1 MRFLLLMRLMWW
13 RTFLGTGL
21 LLTIGGADCRPRV
34 LSDNKDANRGST
46 GKDALSFWPAP
57 SEPSEIHRPACKQPN
72 EDEFFFPAG
81 ILLPPQS
88 GAPFDEF
95 IRRWFSKPLRRM
107 DEPSLTC
114 EAPSA
119 DTYRLLSLPTW
130 GPPIAIRVI
139 LASTAAR
146 VEVRRLSGSGGYDP
160 GTLVVAST
168 KLLSTTDVGRFKNAI
183 AHSTFW
189 SMPTSDV
196 DDILRMRDG
205 TEWILEG
212 RSGNRYH
219 VAFRALPEPSKFRE
233 LCLLVLRLS
242 EVETAL

>member
-1 MRFLLLMRLMWW
+1 MLLVL
-13 RTFLGTGL
+13 
-21 LLTIGGADCRPRV
+21 GGADCRPRA
-34 LSDNKDANRGST
+34 LPDNKEVNRGST
-46 GKDALSFWPAP
+46 GKDAMSFWPAP
-57 SEPSEIHRPACKQPN
+57 SEPSEIHRLACKHPN

-95 IRRWFSKPLRRM
+95 IRRWFSKSLRRM

-114 EAPSA
+114 ETPSA

-130 GPPIAIRVI
+130 GPPIAIRVM
-139 LASTAAR
+139 LASPTAR

-160 GTLVVAST
+160 GTLFANST
-168 KLLSTTDVGRFKNAI
+168 KSLSTTDVDRLKNAI
-183 AHSTFW
+183 AHSAFW
-189 SMPTSDV
+189 STPTYDA
-196 DDILRMRDG
+196 DDMLRVRDG
-205 TEWILEG
+205 TEWVLEG

-219 VAFRALPEPSKFRE
+219 VVFRGLPEPSKFRE

-242 EVETAL
+242 GEESEL